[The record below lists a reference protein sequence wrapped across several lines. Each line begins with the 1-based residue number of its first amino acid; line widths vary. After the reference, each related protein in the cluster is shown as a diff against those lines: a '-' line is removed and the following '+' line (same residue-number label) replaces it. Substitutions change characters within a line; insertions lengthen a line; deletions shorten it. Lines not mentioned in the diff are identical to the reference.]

1 MAGFDSQTL
10 IRHLNE
16 KWGAGRKCPQC
27 GVGNWQVQDSL
38 FELRQ
43 FGGGGLVVG
52 GPLIPVVP
60 VTCANCGNTVL
71 VNAILAGVVP
81 KPEEVKK

>member
-1 MAGFDSQTL
+1 MANFDSQAL
-10 IRHLNE
+10 IKYLNE
-16 KWGAGRKCPQC
+16 KWAGRKCAQC
-27 GVGNWQVQDSL
+27 GVGNWQIQDSL

-43 FGGGGLVVG
+43 FSGGGLVVG

-71 VNAILAGVVP
+71 VNAILAGVLP